1 LLLFQAL
8 QRVLLEQQQAA
19 VQTQE
24 AQGAQEFLGVMRVH
38 KVAPL
43 LTTAI
48 QVLAEQVGQ
57 AVMAA

>member
-19 VQTQE
+19 VQTQV
-24 AQGAQEFLGVMRVH
+24 AQEAQEFLGVMRVH

-43 LTTAI
+43 LTMAI
-48 QVLAEQVGQ
+48 QAMVEQVGQ
-57 AVMAA
+57 EVMAA